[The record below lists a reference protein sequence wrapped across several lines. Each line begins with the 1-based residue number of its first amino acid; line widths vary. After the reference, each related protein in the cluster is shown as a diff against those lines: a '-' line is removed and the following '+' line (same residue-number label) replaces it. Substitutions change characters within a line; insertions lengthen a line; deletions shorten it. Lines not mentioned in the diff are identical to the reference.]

1 MQHLISQDTQNL
13 LQAVQELH
21 TLNDLSTFGVKALT
35 IINRLVP
42 SELPLFHLTNLGSR
56 QSEDIGG
63 FIDPDLKAK
72 TTAIAQDHWLEHPIV
87 QNMPL
92 TLEGAYKMSDFVTTE
107 ELHRLEGLYQ
117 QLMRDADL
125 EDSMMVFLPPS
136 QPQNWQEVIQ
146 SDATAVAIALN
157 RNQRNF
163 TERDRLLL
171 NLLRPHLI
179 QAYWNVQHNNQLQ
192 QQIVQLKQ
200 SIDHLGIIILDVSGK
215 VQAST
220 SQAAQYLTQYF
231 PPAPLFGRL
240 PEHLQSWVNYQI
252 ACFTQG
258 TNQTAPPLPLRVER
272 SGKQLVLRLT
282 RDVVNDRYML
292 ILEEHALALL
302 TSLELLGLSN
312 RESEILLLVI
322 QGKDNKAIAQH
333 LSVNISTIRKH
344 LENIYQKL
352 DVQSRTEAVFQA
364 LEKLGILNHQH
375 LSKE

>member
-1 MQHLISQDTQNL
+1 MQHLTSQDTQNL
-13 LQAVQELH
+13 FQSIQALH
-21 TLNDLSTFGVKALT
+21 ALNDLSTFGVKALT
-35 IINRLVP
+35 IINHLIP
-42 SELPLFHLTNLGSR
+42 SEVPQFHVTNLGSR

-72 TTAIAQDHWLEHPIV
+72 SEAIAQEYWLEHPIA

-92 TLEGAYKMSDFVTTE
+92 TLEGAYTMSDFVTVE

-117 QLMRDADL
+117 QLMRDANL
-125 EDSMMVFLPPS
+125 EDSMMLFLPPS

-163 TERDRLLL
+163 TERERLLL

-179 QAYWNVQHNNQLQ
+179 QAYWNAQHNNQLQ
-192 QQIVQLKQ
+192 QQIVELKQ

-220 SQAAQYLTQYF
+220 SQATQYLTQYF
-231 PPAPLFGRL
+231 PPSPLFCKL

-258 TNQTAPPLPLRVER
+258 TNQVLPPLPLRIER

-282 RDVVNDRYML
+282 RDLLNDRYVLMM
-292 ILEEHALALL
+292 EEHALALL
-302 TSLELLGLSN
+302 TSLELLGLSQ
-312 RESEILLLVI
+312 RESEVLLLVI
-322 QGKDNKAIAQH
+322 QGKDNKAIATH
-333 LSVNISTIRKH
+333 FSVNISTIRKH

-352 DVQSRTEAVFQA
+352 CVQSRTEAVFQA
-364 LEKLGILNHQH
+364 LQKLGILNSQH
-375 LSKE
+375 LPEE